1 MLIGGIVL
9 GLVLGLLAGGSL
21 GNLASIR
28 LRWVAVLM
36 IAVILRFGTEW
47 LLVRGSAAIDAFRLP
62 LFALAFVLLL
72 ASLWVNR
79 TQPGMRLAFVGILLN
94 TIAITANGGHMPIW
108 VPSLERAG
116 FQLDEMTSTFH
127 IPLAAELN
135 ADFLWHAGPLADI
148 LPIPLPFVRNV
159 ASIGDV
165 FLTAGLAFFL
175 FATVVRNLDDED
187 HEVEQPRHD
196 GPLAGLAGTT
206 RLPRALEAALGH
218 QRVRPGTGLASGFAE
233 TAALDRPVV
242 LGGLG
247 TGLSGPSAREIVGR
261 VRAADGQIVDVWA
274 PLHPSTGTSTETGT
288 AAPGRPRGIALAPVP
303 SVAAAGAYDA
313 TVALP
318 GLPRVEVPER
328 VRRHPYVRLALNGSF
343 SALWTGQMISMFGD
357 RIHQIA
363 LAFLVLG
370 LTNNAVAV
378 AFVFVAATIP
388 NLLLSPLAGTFVDR
402 WNQRD
407 VMIVSDLLRAAAVL
421 MVPIVAFTSVL
432 LVYPL
437 VFLITSISIFFR
449 PARVAILPRIVRDDE
464 LLTANS
470 ALWAGETFA
479 DVIGYPLAGIFVAF
493 LGPALPLAFWVDA
506 ATYAASGILIASI
519 AVPAIKRRERSTAET
534 PSGAEGAA
542 DRAAGAP
549 MTAEP
554 AAEPPA
560 TGVVAEMKEG
570 YRFLRHE
577 PVLFANTIQAAFA
590 QFAIGSLTALTPIF
604 VQKVLNPVNVSPE
617 AAYAFLETS
626 IGAGNLIGGFVIGLV
641 GMRLAKGRMVIAG
654 YVLWGL
660 FLVAFALSG
669 NFVLDFGILFGA
681 GIANMIF
688 VIPSQTLF
696 QQRTPPE
703 LIGRVVGFRFALVF
717 GSMTVAMAVG
727 GILGQTIG
735 IVPVLVI
742 SGVVTV
748 LAGLAGLLV
757 PEMRDA

>member
-1 MLIGGIVL
+1 MLIGGIAL
-9 GLVLGLLAGGSL
+9 GLILGLLAGGSL
-21 GNLASIR
+21 ANLASVR

-36 IAVILRFGTEW
+36 FAVILRFGTEF
-47 LLVRGSAAIDAFRLP
+47 LLVRGSGLVELIRLP
-62 LFALAFVLLL
+62 LFFLAFALLL
-72 ASLWVNR
+72 AALWVNR
-79 TQPGMRLAFVGILLN
+79 TQPGMRLAFVGILSN

-108 VPSLERAG
+108 IPSLEAAG
-116 FQLDEMTSTFH
+116 FKLADLTSPFH
-127 IPLAAELN
+127 VPLAADLD

-175 FATVVRNLDDED
+175 FATVVRTLGEDDQATEALD
-187 HEVEQPRHD
+187 HD
-196 GPLAGLAGTT
+196 GPLTGLAGAT
-206 RLPRALEAALGH
+206 RMPRGIESALGR
-218 QRVRPGTGLASGFAE
+218 QRLRPGTGLATGFAE
-233 TAALDRPVV
+233 TASLDRPLV
-242 LGGLG
+242 LGGRG
-247 TGLSGPSAREIVGR
+247 TGLAGPSAREVVGR
-261 VRAADGQIVDVWA
+261 VRGADGKIVDVWA
-274 PLHPSTGTSTETGT
+274 PIHPTSR
-288 AAPGRPRGIALAPVP
+288 AIALAPVP
-303 SVAAAGAYDA
+303 SAASAGTYDDGA
-313 TVALP
+313 IAVP
-318 GLPRVEVPER
+318 GRPRVEVPAR

-343 SALWTGQMISMFGD
+343 SALWTGHVISMFGD

-370 LTNNAVAV
+370 LTGNAIAV

-388 NLLLSPLAGTFVDR
+388 NLLLSPLAGAYVDR

-421 MVPIVAFTSVL
+421 MVPIVAVTSVL

-437 VFLITSISIFFR
+437 IFLITSISIFFR

-470 ALWAGETFA
+470 AMWAGETFA
-479 DVIGYPLAGIFVAF
+479 DVIGYPLAGIFVVF

-506 ATYAASGILIASI
+506 ATYAASAILIATI
-519 AVPAIKRRERSTAET
+519 AVPAVQRRTRLAPARGAMPAHET
-534 PSGAEGAA
+534 DAVVTMP
-542 DRAAGAP
+542 
-549 MTAEP
+549 EP
-554 AAEPPA
+554 EPELPR
-560 TGVVAEMKEG
+560 TSVFTEMMEG
-570 YRFLRHE
+570 YRFLRSE

-590 QFAIGSLTALTPIF
+590 QFAIGSLTALTPVF
-604 VQKVLNPVNVSPE
+604 VERVLNPVNVGPE
-617 AAYAFLETS
+617 AAYAFLETA
-626 IGAGNLIGGFVIGLV
+626 IGAGNLIGGFVIGLI
-641 GMRLAKGRMVIAG
+641 GIHLAKGRMVIGG

-660 FLVAFALSG
+660 FLIAFALSG
-669 NFVLDFGILFGA
+669 NLVLDFGILFGA
-681 GIANMIF
+681 GVANMIF

-696 QQRTPPE
+696 QQRTPSE

-717 GSMTVAMAVG
+717 GSMTLAMGVG

-735 IVPVLVI
+735 IVPVLVV

>member
-1 MLIGGIVL
+1 MLIGGIAL
-9 GLVLGLLAGGSL
+9 GLILGLLAGGSL
-21 GNLASIR
+21 TNLASVR

-36 IAVILRFGTEW
+36 FAVILRFGTEF
-47 LLVRGSAAIDAFRLP
+47 LLVRGNGLVELIRLP
-62 LFALAFVLLL
+62 LFLLAFVLLL
-72 ASLWVNR
+72 AALWVNR
-79 TQPGMRLAFVGILLN
+79 TQPGMRLAFVGILSN

-108 VPSLERAG
+108 IPSLEAAG
-116 FQLDEMTSTFH
+116 FRVADVNSPFH
-127 IPLAAELN
+127 VLLPADLN

-148 LPIPLPFVRNV
+148 LPIPLPFVQNV

-175 FATVVRNLDDED
+175 FATVVRTLGDNDQEFEVRD
-187 HEVEQPRHD
+187 HQ
-196 GPLAGLAGTT
+196 GPLTGLAGTT
-206 RLPRALEAALGH
+206 RLPRGIEAALGR
-218 QRVRPGTGLASGFAE
+218 QRLRPGTGLATGFAE
-233 TAALDRPVV
+233 TAALDRPLV
-242 LGGLG
+242 LGGRG
-247 TGLSGPSAREIVGR
+247 TGLAGPSARDVVGR
-261 VRAADGQIVDVWA
+261 VRGADGQVVDVWA
-274 PLHPSTGTSTETGT
+274 PSHPTSR
-288 AAPGRPRGIALAPVP
+288 AIALAPVP
-303 SVAAAGAYDA
+303 SAASAGTYDDGA
-313 TVALP
+313 IAVP
-318 GLPRVEVPER
+318 GRPRVEVPER

-343 SALWTGQMISMFGD
+343 SALWTGHVISMFGD

-370 LTNNAVAV
+370 LTGNAIAV

-388 NLLLSPLAGTFVDR
+388 NLLLSPLAGAYVDR

-407 VMIVSDLLRAAAVL
+407 VMIVSDVLRAAAVL
-421 MVPIVAFTSVL
+421 MVPIVAVTSVL

-437 VFLITSISIFFR
+437 IFLITSISIFFR

-470 ALWAGETFA
+470 AMWAGETLA
-479 DVIGYPLAGIFVAF
+479 DVIGYPLAGIFVVF

-506 ATYAASGILIASI
+506 ATYAASAVLIATV
-519 AVPAIKRRERSTAET
+519 AVPAVQRQVRSTPARVEAT
-534 PSGAEGAA
+534 ESE
-542 DRAAGAP
+542 AGAP
-549 MTAEP
+549 ATVPDSETEP
-554 AAEPPA
+554 VS
-560 TGVVAEMKEG
+560 TSVFTEMKEG
-570 YRFLRHE
+570 YRFLRSE

-590 QFAIGSLTALTPIF
+590 QFALGSLTALTPVF
-604 VQKVLNPVNVSPE
+604 VERVLKPVDVGPE
-617 AAYAFLETS
+617 AAYAFLETA
-626 IGAGNLIGGFVIGLV
+626 IGSGNLIGGFVIGLI
-641 GMRLAKGRMVIAG
+641 GMHLAKGRMVIGG

-660 FLVAFALSG
+660 FLIAFALSG
-669 NFVLDFGILFGA
+669 NLILDFGILFGA
-681 GIANMIF
+681 GVANMIF

-717 GSMTVAMAVG
+717 GSMTLAMGIG

-735 IVPVLVI
+735 IVPVLVV